1 MEKNK
6 KSRNVYS
13 FISLFLMI
21 LAFILVL
28 NGCVI
33 DTNLILAI
41 LSAIT
46 GITGIVFSIIG
57 IVKAVKLKKE
67 MGKLKGIVISIISL
81 LLTLCILAIAIL
93 IIPILIYEQQ
103 GGDTSFSEFVKGSSL
118 TEDEKIL
125 GRYIKHL
132 KNSLYDID
140 SFKLNNVYTY
150 KYNDGGDTRLKA
162 VIDYSGKNLV
172 GGVARNFIVF
182 TYTYEDG
189 YTSINRV
196 ESLKEAEEGYLPSI
210 QKKVTIDTKKIL
222 KYADEATTPELEV
235 DYDAEEV
242 QKKLTNAVKG
252 MGR

>member
-103 GGDTSFSEFVKGSSL
+103 GGDTSFSEFVKGSS
-118 TEDEKIL
+118 
-125 GRYIKHL
+125 
-132 KNSLYDID
+132 
-140 SFKLNNVYTY
+140 
-150 KYNDGGDTRLKA
+150 
-162 VIDYSGKNLV
+162 
-172 GGVARNFIVF
+172 
-182 TYTYEDG
+182 
-189 YTSINRV
+189 
-196 ESLKEAEEGYLPSI
+196 
-210 QKKVTIDTKKIL
+210 
-222 KYADEATTPELEV
+222 
-235 DYDAEEV
+235 
-242 QKKLTNAVKG
+242 
-252 MGR
+252 